1 MNEAEQVSRA
11 LNGHKAGAGYICFCP
26 SHENIKTPALSVSN
40 GADGRLLVNC
50 HAGCDGRSVLAALQA
65 RGIIS
70 GKGKRAAPPDPA
82 EIAKLK
88 RQEADR
94 LARRLAHCHEIFSKA
109 RTCEGTIAETYLAE
123 VRGIEGLRF
132 HKMKNTLRFAPDVMH
147 SPSGQKLPAMIARI
161 RGVDG
166 RPLGIHR
173 TYLRP
178 DGSGKAD
185 VTPAKMMLGPSSGG
199 AVRFGPDGPVIALAE
214 GVETALSVARA
225 SRLTVWATL
234 STSGLKGLILPPLPM
249 AEVVIIC
256 ADNDEAG
263 LSAAEFKAGQLEAE
277 GRVVSIIHP
286 PKAGDDFNDV
296 LRGQK

>member
-1 MNEAEQVSRA
+1 MSEAEQVSRA
-11 LNGHKAGAGYICFCP
+11 LNGRKAGAGYICFCP
-26 SHENIKTPALSVSN
+26 SHENTRTPALSVSN
-40 GADGRLLVNC
+40 GADGRLLVKC
-50 HAGCDGRSVLAALQA
+50 HRGCDGREVIAALQA

-70 GKGKRAAPPDPA
+70 GGGERAAPPDPA
-82 EIAKLK
+82 EAARRRQKEHQKLA
-88 RQEADR
+88 QR
-94 LARRLAHCHEIFSKA
+94 LAFSNKVFSQG
-109 RTCEGTIAETYLAE
+109 RTCEGTRAEKYLVEA
-123 VRGIEGLRF
+123 RRIEGLRF
-132 HKMKNTLRFAPDVMH
+132 GKLKNTLRFHGEVLH
-147 SPSGQKLPAMIARI
+147 SPSGDYLPAIIAQI
-161 RGVDG
+161 RGANG
-166 RPLGIHR
+166 RALGIHR

-185 VTPAKMMLGPSSGG
+185 VTPNKMMLGPSAGG

-214 GVETALSVARA
+214 GIETALSVARA

-234 STSGLKGLILPPLPM
+234 STSGLKGLILPPPPV

-286 PKAGDDFNDV
+286 PKAGEDFNDV
-296 LRGQK
+296 LRGKK